1 MAARRICSPAGSS
14 GRPAHVRLLPARL
27 ADSRRSSRTAAPNA
41 AGTRAV
47 ARPLGHWPLRSS
59 CEKGKLTKEAAI
71 SGVSAQAAG
80 CRGRTADARN
90 VRPIGQI
97 RPPMTIE
104 DRFAAS
110 ETLPGTRATAL
121 CQPAG

>member
-1 MAARRICSPAGSS
+1 MTARRTCSLACVPDRCSEVRRRRSTTIAAR
-14 GRPAHVRLLPARL
+14 V
-27 ADSRRSSRTAAPNA
+27 

-47 ARPLGHWPLRSS
+47 ARPLGHWPLRRSW
-59 CEKGKLTKEAAI
+59 EKGKLTNEAAT

-80 CRGRTADARN
+80 YRGRTTEARN

-97 RPPMTIE
+97 MPPMTID
-104 DRFAAS
+104 DRLAVS
-110 ETLPGTRATAL
+110 VTPPGTSATAL